1 MSRDMLTLVLRHKVL
16 MHDSKSE
23 GGAQGRWLGGGRRE
37 GCEGM
42 RKEWELP
49 FIGPKG

>member
-23 GGAQGRWLGGGRRE
+23 GGVQGTWLGGVGGRDVR
-37 GCEGM
+37 G
-42 RKEWELP
+42 
-49 FIGPKG
+49 

>member
-23 GGAQGRWLGGGRRE
+23 GGAQGRWLGGGGGE

-42 RKEWELP
+42 RKEWELS